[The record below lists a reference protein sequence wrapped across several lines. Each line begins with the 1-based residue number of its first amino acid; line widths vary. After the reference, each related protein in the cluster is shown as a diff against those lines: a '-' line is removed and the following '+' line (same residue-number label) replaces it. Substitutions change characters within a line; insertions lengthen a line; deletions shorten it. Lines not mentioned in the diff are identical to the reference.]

1 MATSTRKTVRIAVFV
16 PSDVQLLD
24 LACVDIFAVM
34 GHQYLSELEMLPT
47 SLTSL
52 APEISI
58 AYVGTDK
65 TVGLTAQTNLVVT
78 HHLSDPEVG
87 PGKFDIVVV
96 PGPDPTASWGED
108 VKEWLGAQGREE
120 KTEILSICTG
130 IFLCGEAGLLKGRKA
145 SGPRGLQKMI
155 EERFEGV
162 ELVGDRLRWVQD
174 GNFWSCGEFVP
185 WRLRSSFAWRGCVF
199 TRLTG
204 WDIQEGS
211 RTGMT
216 LSLLTPDRAGTFRV
230 QSLRLLCS

>member
-1 MATSTRKTVRIAVFV
+1 
-16 PSDVQLLD
+16 
-24 LACVDIFAVM
+24 
-34 GHQYLSELEMLPT
+34 MLPT

-52 APEISI
+52 APEVSL

-108 VKEWLGAQGREE
+108 VKEWLAAQGREE
-120 KTEILSICTG
+120 KAEILSICTG

-155 EERFEGV
+155 EQRFEGV
-162 ELVGDRLRWVQD
+162 ELVGDRLRWV
-174 GNFWSCGEFVP
+174 
-185 WRLRSSFAWRGCVF
+185 RSSFAWRGCVF
-199 TRLTG
+199 TKLTG
-204 WDIQEGS
+204 WDIQEES